1 MSLCDFWLSDL
12 LEWYYKVA
20 LLLVNSC
27 LACIQLGW
35 WTLWGK
41 KSRAWSDILHDGTK
55 YYTCTKILKTNAKS
69 FNVMN
74 KQGIWAF
81 NVLKKIR
88 IAHWAKKTIFCPWF
102 RNWFFEPKIRVKFI
116 FSQKLE
122 WWSMT
127 HTSLHIHEFLLLF
140 LNGSR
145 MTSFGCF
152 LLPIFVVIATWHPN
166 CKIPTRLPPKANALL

>member
-88 IAHWAKKTIFCPWF
+88 IAQWAKKTFFVHDLEIDFWTKNQGKVYFFAEVGMMEHDAHSTHSWISPIVPERFSYDFLWLFPASNF
-102 RNWFFEPKIRVKFI
+102 RGHCDVTP
-116 FSQKLE
+116 
-122 WWSMT
+122 
-127 HTSLHIHEFLLLF
+127 
-140 LNGSR
+140 
-145 MTSFGCF
+145 
-152 LLPIFVVIATWHPN
+152 
-166 CKIPTRLPPKANALL
+166 